1 MAEPIYTYL
10 GERLADRT
18 APLQPPEVDAKYEY
32 LHGHLSEA
40 MMQPYEDVALLVDPE
55 DEDVSP
61 WQPLFDIDL
70 CPDFALPWLAQIVG
84 VRLPTSITGDE
95 AREYI
100 RALSFEE
107 VGKPSAIRAAVGIY
121 LTGSKTVYFRERDEG
136 DPYALEVVTVD
147 SETPDPSAVQRAL
160 EASVP
165 AGIIIRYRAVVG
177 WDYEQMTIE
186 GGLYS
191 ALPAK
196 FVNYRALSENTR
208 V

>member
-1 MAEPIYTYL
+1 
-10 GERLADRT
+10 
-18 APLQPPEVDAKYEY
+18 
-32 LHGHLSEA
+32 

-55 DEDVSP
+55 GEDVSP

-70 CPDFALPWLAQIVG
+70 CPDFALPWLAQVVG
-84 VRLPTSITGDE
+84 VSLPASITGDD

-107 VGKPSAIRAAVGIY
+107 VGKPASIRAVVGMY
-121 LTGSKTVYFRERDEG
+121 LTGDKTVYFRERDGG

-147 SETPDPSAVQRAL
+147 SETPDPEAVRRAL
-160 EASVP
+160 IASVP
-165 AGIIIRYRAVVG
+165 AGIIVRYRAVVG
-177 WDYEQMTIE
+177 WDYQQMTTE

-196 FVNYRALSENTR
+196 FSSYRKLSENTR
-208 V
+208 T